1 MLRCEHYRGA
11 AESPEPIV
19 RLPGNGVGITDIN
32 TYRACPRRF
41 EFGMERHSPAGEHPQ
56 SQSPSTAYG
65 SAIHEAI
72 AYVESEEATDDQAAQ
87 RAFDLYAKWMEPA
100 DLERL
105 TRDLSTYRQRD
116 FTGVRTVAVEQE
128 LRVPLFDHE
137 GQTIYFRGK
146 IDRLYERLDAPG
158 VFVLIDYKSSGHPRS
173 DADVQ
178 SDTQQWAYNWL
189 VHEYFPECTE
199 LVQLYDQLQFGVI
212 PTRKTAEQR
221 ELIREWLI
229 HQITAILHDD
239 VMAPAINDF
248 CAWCPI
254 IHDCPVVKRAT
265 DFALARIAAL
275 GSPGVE
281 GLRAYVDQLDD
292 VGRAIKVLDK
302 FQTDV
307 KKTMGELPVAELAQL
322 GYRGDYRKA
331 SAFSPDALR
340 TIHELMGD
348 DFYTAVGLTKTKVAG
363 HPREQDVLALSEERR
378 GPLVLRKERA

>member
-1 MLRCEHYRGA
+1 MQ
-11 AESPEPIV
+11 
-19 RLPGNGVGITDIN
+19 
-32 TYRACPRRF
+32 
-41 EFGMERHSPAGEHPQ
+41 RHTPAGEHPQ
-56 SQSPSTAYG
+56 AQSSSTAYG

-72 AYVESEEATDDQAAQ
+72 AYIESNEATDEQAAQ
-87 RAFDLYAKWMEPA
+87 RAFDLYAKWMEPM

-105 TRDLSTYRQRD
+105 LKDLDTYRQRD

-128 LRVPLFDHE
+128 LRIPLFEHE
-137 GQTIYFRGK
+137 GETIFFRGK

-178 SDTQQWAYNWL
+178 SDTQQWAYNLL
-189 VHEYFPECTE
+189 VHDYFPECVD

-221 ELIREWLI
+221 EQIRQWLI

-239 VMAPAINDF
+239 EMAPTINDF

-254 IHDCPVVKRAT
+254 LHDCPVIRRAT

-275 GSPGVE
+275 GVPGDAE
-281 GLRAYVDQLDD
+281 GLRTYTDELDD
-292 VGRAIKVLDK
+292 VGRAMKVLKK
-302 FQTDV
+302 FEVDV
-307 KKTMGELPVAELAQL
+307 KATMAELPTSALAQL

-331 SAFSPDALR
+331 SSFSADALR
-340 TIHELMGD
+340 TIHGLMGD
-348 DFYTAVGLTKTKVAG
+348 DFYDAVGLTKTRVAG
-363 HPREQDVLALSEERR
+363 HPREQEVLALSEERP
-378 GPLVLRKERA
+378 GTKVLRKERG